1 MRALR
6 LLLQRLLVLGLGG
19 LTVWVIAFVV
29 FHAADRRL
37 PLALA
42 LAVTYALAAYV
53 ILPRAIRL
61 GLRIL
66 ARGHVPSYTTT
77 GDGLPGDPVN
87 IALIGARDQLRRAF
101 AAAGWHEADPLSL
114 SSSWRMTLAFVLNR
128 SYPTAPF
135 STLYLFGRGQDIGFQ
150 RPIGGS
156 PRKRN
161 HVRFWA
167 ISIVQAEAELNTPE
181 FWRNA
186 PPPQDREPV
195 IWVGAGTRDT
205 GLSLTRLSFQ
215 VTHATDADTNA
226 ERDFII
232 GELDRCGAIANVRAH
247 LPGERLPI
255 GKVNR
260 YVTDGRVTVADLD
273 APAASA
279 PSRAGP
285 PGS

>member
-87 IALIGARDQLRRAF
+87 IALIGTRDQLRRAF